1 MDITPYLY
9 IPFITWVT
17 AQAIKFFL
25 ALIRGD
31 VDLRYLYASGG
42 MPSVHSAVVTSL
54 ATWALIAG
62 GLSNPLF
69 GITAVFAAIVMY
81 DSFGV
86 RRSSGEQAR
95 TINNLI
101 ADLARTGGI
110 KNAEDYREL
119 REILG
124 HKPLEVVV
132 GSILGFVIACF
143 FGYQRIG
150 HYFDIFNYQLDST
163 QSKSILFA
171 MIAIVIIAVV
181 LYLLIRRRFAKN
193 VVARKY
199 NLYLLVTNLGI
210 SFLAACLAFLYYER
224 IYYTYGLLGFVGIG
238 LLWLAGIIYCVY
250 NMQKA
255 AKAKQTSE
263 DKLRKDAWLKRAGK
277 KK

>member
-9 IPFITWVT
+9 IPFITWAT

-62 GLSNPLF
+62 GPSNPLF

-95 TINNLI
+95 TINSLI
-101 ADLARTGGI
+101 ADLARTGGL
-110 KNAEDYREL
+110 KNAQDYREL

-124 HKPLEVVV
+124 HKPLEVII
-132 GSILGFVIACF
+132 GSILGFVIACL
-143 FGYQRIG
+143 FGYQKIAP
-150 HYFDIFNYQLDST
+150 YFEVFNYQLT
-163 QSKSILFA
+163 GMQSKLIMFGVA
-171 MIAIVIIAVV
+171 AFTVIAIAV
-181 LYLLIRRRFAKN
+181 YALIRKKLAKN

-199 NLYLLVTNLGI
+199 NLYLLATNLGI
-210 SFLAACLAFLYYER
+210 AFLTACLAFLYYEKV
-224 IYYTYGLLGFVGIG
+224 YYAYGLLGFAGIG
-238 LLWLAGIIYCVY
+238 LLWVAGLIFCIY
-250 NMQKA
+250 NLQKA
-255 AKAKQTSE
+255 AKSKQKSE
-263 DKLRKDAWLKRAGK
+263 EEHRKDAWLKRAGK